1 MSGIGGDGQLTGLRE
16 AAEAETETEETASG
30 TRLSA
35 DAVRVFRWVSDQ
47 GSCDAGTLEAALGLP
62 ERRVES
68 AVAAL
73 TELLLLRRLPEEPCR
88 LVTVAP
94 DAAIAA
100 LVAPRE
106 AGLRRQLAEIDRL
119 RGELA
124 LLAPFYTEGRRR
136 WQGRTPLTEVTD
148 LKTVVGMITEAT
160 MRCRHEV
167 RTCHPGGGRSPALLE
182 QAFVQDRDMLRR
194 GVRMRTLYQHTA
206 RYHPPTQE
214 YARRMIDEGAE
225 VRTLSELF
233 GRMVAFDAE
242 TVFIPHQDD
251 LDAAIVIHEPSTV
264 AYLCA
269 TFDHAWSLAEPYQ
282 PAWTESSARDE
293 VKQAILRLL
302 AEGMKDEMVARRLGM
317 SLRTC
322 RKHIAEIMEQLGAAS
337 RFQAGYLARVE
348 SSGRAA
354 AAPGGA

>member
-1 MSGIGGDGQLTGLRE
+1 VSGIAEDGQLPGLRE
-16 AAEAETETEETASG
+16 AAGGAVSG
-30 TRLSA
+30 TRLSE

-47 GSCDAGTLEAALGLP
+47 GSCEASTLGATLGLP
-62 ERRVES
+62 EMGVAS

-73 TELLLLRRLPEEPCR
+73 TDLLLLRHLPEEPDR
-88 LVTVAP
+88 LVPVAP

-100 LVAPRE
+100 LVAPKE

-124 LLAPFYTEGRRR
+124 LLAPFYAEGRRR
-136 WQGRTPLTEVTD
+136 WQGRAPLTEVTD

-160 MRCRHEV
+160 MRCRQEV

-182 QAFVQDRDMLRR
+182 QAFIQDRDMLRR

-206 RYHPPTQE
+206 RYHLPTQE
-214 YARRMIDEGAE
+214 YARRMTDEGAE

-233 GRMVAFDAE
+233 GRMVAFDEE

-251 LDAAIVIHEPSTV
+251 LDAAIVIQDPSTV

-269 TFDHAWSLAEPYQ
+269 TFDHAWSLAEPYH

-337 RFQAGYLARVE
+337 RFQAGYLARVQ
-348 SSGRAA
+348 SSGPAA

>member
-1 MSGIGGDGQLTGLRE
+1 MGGIGEGDGRSTGPREQTAGTAPKAQLSE
-16 AAEAETETEETASG
+16 
-30 TRLSA
+30 

-47 GSCDAGTLEAALGLP
+47 GSCDVRTVGAMLGLP
-62 ERRVES
+62 ENCAAS
-68 AVAAL
+68 AVRTL
-73 TELLLLRRLPEEPCR
+73 TDLLLLRHVPEDPDR
-88 LVTVAP
+88 LVPVAP

-100 LVAPRE
+100 LIAPKE
-106 AGLRRQLAEIDRL
+106 AGLRRQLAEIDQL

-124 LLAPFYTEGRRR
+124 LLTPLYTEGRRR
-136 WQGRTPLTEVTD
+136 WQGRPALTEVTD

-160 MRCRHEV
+160 MRCRREV

-182 QAFVQDRDMLRR
+182 QAFVRDRDMLRR

-206 RYHPPTQE
+206 RYHLPTQE
-214 YARRMIDEGAE
+214 YARRMTAEGAE
-225 VRTLSELF
+225 IRTLSELF
-233 GRMVAFDAE
+233 GRMVAFDGE

-251 LDAAIVIHEPSTV
+251 LDAAIVIHDPSTV
-264 AYLCA
+264 AYLCT

-293 VKQAILRLL
+293 VKQAIVRLL

-337 RFQAGYLARVE
+337 RFQAGYLARVQ
-348 SSGRAA
+348 SSGPAA
-354 AAPGGA
+354 TAPGTA

>member
-1 MSGIGGDGQLTGLRE
+1 MGGIGEDGQLPDLRK
-16 AAEAETETEETASG
+16 AADRAASY
-30 TRLSA
+30 TQLSE

-47 GSCDAGTLEAALGLP
+47 GSCDGRTLGAALGLP
-62 ERRVES
+62 ESCAAS
-68 AVAAL
+68 AVATL
-73 TELLLLRRLPEEPCR
+73 TELLLLRHLPEDPDR
-88 LVTVAP
+88 LVPVAP

-100 LVAPRE
+100 LVAPKE
-106 AGLRRQLAEIDRL
+106 AGLRRQLAEIDQL
-119 RGELA
+119 RGEMA
-124 LLAPFYTEGRRR
+124 LLTPLYAEGRRR

-160 MRCRHEV
+160 MRCRQEV
-167 RTCHPGGGRSPALLE
+167 RTCHPGGGRSPTLLE
-182 QAFVQDRDMLRR
+182 QAFIQDRDMLRR

-206 RYHPPTQE
+206 RYHLPTQE
-214 YARRMIDEGAE
+214 YARRMTGEGAE
-225 VRTLSELF
+225 IRTLSELF
-233 GRMVAFDAE
+233 GRMVAFDGE

-269 TFDHAWSLAEPYQ
+269 TFDHAWSLAEPYH

-293 VKQAILRLL
+293 VKQAIVRLL

-337 RFQAGYLARVE
+337 RFQAGYLARVQ
-348 SSGRAA
+348 SSAP
-354 AAPGGA
+354 APGSA

>member
-1 MSGIGGDGQLTGLRE
+1 VSGIAEDGQLPGLRE
-16 AAEAETETEETASG
+16 AAGGTVSG
-30 TRLSA
+30 TRLSE

-47 GSCDAGTLEAALGLP
+47 GSCEASTLGATLGLP
-62 ERRVES
+62 EMGVAS

-73 TELLLLRRLPEEPCR
+73 TDLLLLRHLPEEPDR
-88 LVTVAP
+88 LVPVAP

-100 LVAPRE
+100 LVAPKE

-124 LLAPFYTEGRRR
+124 LLAPFYAEGRRR
-136 WQGRTPLTEVTD
+136 WQGRAPLTEVTD

-160 MRCRHEV
+160 MRCRQEV

-182 QAFVQDRDMLRR
+182 QAFIQDRDMLRR

-206 RYHPPTQE
+206 RYHLPTQE
-214 YARRMIDEGAE
+214 YARRMTDEGAE

-233 GRMVAFDAE
+233 GRMVAFDEE

-251 LDAAIVIHEPSTV
+251 LDAAIVIQDPSTV

-269 TFDHAWSLAEPYQ
+269 TFDHAWSLAEPYH

-337 RFQAGYLARVE
+337 RFQAGYLARVQ
-348 SSGRAA
+348 SSGPAA

>member
-1 MSGIGGDGQLTGLRE
+1 MSGIGEDGQSPGLRE
-16 AAEAETETEETASG
+16 AVGGTGSG
-30 TRLSA
+30 TQLSA

-47 GSCDAGTLEAALGLP
+47 GSCDARTLGATLGLP
-62 ERRVES
+62 ERGVAS
-68 AVAAL
+68 AVEAL
-73 TELLLLRRLPEEPCR
+73 TELLLLRHLPEEPDR
-88 LVTVAP
+88 LVPVAP

-100 LVAPRE
+100 LVAPKE

-124 LLAPFYTEGRRR
+124 LLAPLYAEGRRR
-136 WQGRTPLTEVTD
+136 WQGRAPLTEVTD

-160 MRCRHEV
+160 MRCRQEV

-206 RYHPPTQE
+206 RYHLPTQE
-214 YARRMIDEGAE
+214 YARRMTDEGAE

-233 GRMVAFDAE
+233 GRMVAFDEE

-251 LDAAIVIHEPSTV
+251 LDAAIVIQDPSTV

-269 TFDHAWSLAEPYQ
+269 TFDHAWSLAEPYH

-337 RFQAGYLARVE
+337 RFQAGYLARVQ
-348 SSGRAA
+348 SSGPAA

>member
-1 MSGIGGDGQLTGLRE
+1 MSGIAEDGQLPGLRE
-16 AAEAETETEETASG
+16 AAGGTVSG
-30 TRLSA
+30 TRLSE

-47 GSCDAGTLEAALGLP
+47 GSCEASTLGATLGLP
-62 ERRVES
+62 EMGVAS

-73 TELLLLRRLPEEPCR
+73 TDLLLLRHLPEEPDR
-88 LVTVAP
+88 LVPVAP

-124 LLAPFYTEGRRR
+124 LLAPFYAEGRRR
-136 WQGRTPLTEVTD
+136 WQGRAPLTEVTD

-160 MRCRHEV
+160 MRCRQEV

-182 QAFVQDRDMLRR
+182 QAFIQDRDMLRR

-206 RYHPPTQE
+206 RYHLPTQE
-214 YARRMIDEGAE
+214 YARRMTDEGAE

-233 GRMVAFDAE
+233 GRMVAFDEE

-251 LDAAIVIHEPSTV
+251 LDAAIVIQDPSTV

-269 TFDHAWSLAEPYQ
+269 TFDHAWSLAEPYH

-337 RFQAGYLARVE
+337 RFQAGYLARVQ
-348 SSGRAA
+348 SSGPAA

>member
-1 MSGIGGDGQLTGLRE
+1 MGGIGEDGEIPGLRTAGGWASHE
-16 AAEAETETEETASG
+16 AQ
-30 TRLSA
+30 LSE

-47 GSCDAGTLEAALGLP
+47 GSCDARTLGATLGLP
-62 ERRVES
+62 ETRAAS
-68 AVAAL
+68 AVTTL
-73 TELLLLRRLPEEPCR
+73 TELLLLRHPPGNPEE
-88 LVTVAP
+88 LVAVAP
-94 DAAIAA
+94 DEALAA

-119 RGELA
+119 RAELSV
-124 LLAPFYTEGRRR
+124 LAPFYAEGRRQWR
-136 WQGRTPLTEVTD
+136 GRAPLTEVTD

-160 MRCRHEV
+160 MRCRQEV

-206 RYHPPTQE
+206 RYHLPTQE
-214 YARRMIDEGAE
+214 YARRMTDEGAE
-225 VRTLSELF
+225 IRTLSELF

-251 LDAAIVIHEPSTV
+251 LDAAIVIQEPSTV
-264 AYLCA
+264 SYLCA
-269 TFDHAWSLAEPYQ
+269 TFDHAWSLAEPYH

-293 VKQAILRLL
+293 VKQAIVRLL

-337 RFQAGYLARVE
+337 RFQAGYLARVQ
-348 SSGRAA
+348 SSGPASAA
-354 AAPGGA
+354 AGGT

>member
-1 MSGIGGDGQLTGLRE
+1 MGGIGGDGKRPGLRE
-16 AAEAETETEETASG
+16 AARRTPAEG
-30 TRLSA
+30 QLSE

-47 GSCDAGTLEAALGLP
+47 GSCDATTLGATLGLP
-62 ERRVES
+62 ESSAAS
-68 AVAAL
+68 AVATL
-73 TELLLLRRLPEEPCR
+73 TELLLLRQLPGNPGQ
-88 LVTVAP
+88 LVAVAP
-94 DAAIAA
+94 DVALAA
-100 LVAPRE
+100 LVAPKE

-119 RGELA
+119 RAELT
-124 LLAPFYTEGRRR
+124 LLTPLYAEGRRQ
-136 WQGRTPLTEVTD
+136 WQGRMPLTEIMD

-160 MRCRHEV
+160 MRCRQEV

-182 QAFVQDRDMLRR
+182 QAFVRDRDMLRR

-206 RYHPPTQE
+206 RYHLPTQE
-214 YARRMIDEGAE
+214 YARRMTDEGAE
-225 VRTLSELF
+225 IRTLSELF
-233 GRMVAFDAE
+233 GRMVAFDGE

-251 LDAAIVIHEPSTV
+251 LDAAIVIQDPSTA

-293 VKQAILRLL
+293 VKQAIVRLL

-337 RFQAGYLARVE
+337 RFQAGYLARVQ
-348 SSGRAA
+348 SSGPASAA
-354 AAPGGA
+354 TGGA